1 MKKLLVLLAAVCAVS
16 VLAESTLVYSID
28 FETSEGYTADKD
40 LIEQGWRSIWSD
52 VGRDM
57 VRSDAT
63 EAPSGTQ
70 YVVMGNDDES
80 KGANCSYVF
89 NISSQYKAGQ
99 KVRISWNSKNSTTSG
114 KVHYVKLHNLG
125 ATGKNYDVEIAE
137 MTIQS
142 SGWSYLAV
150 CKEDKSLTS
159 VSKLVQAG
167 AWHEFALTIDPAT
180 HKILEYVVD
189 DNVVIDG
196 TENYYYKSDL
206 KKEGSEVYPAR
217 GDLID
222 GVRLMDFGAFDNFQ
236 VEVVPEP
243 AFFGL
248 IALLG
253 LFFARKQR

>member
-16 VLAESTLVYSID
+16 VLAEGTLVYSIG
-28 FETSEGYTADKD
+28 FETSEGYAADKD
-40 LIEQGWRSIWSD
+40 LIEQGWRSIWSG

-80 KGANCSYVF
+80 QGANCSYVF

-125 ATGKNYDVEIAE
+125 TSGQNYDVEIAE

-150 CKEDKSLTS
+150 CKEDKTSTS
-159 VSKLVQAG
+159 VSKLIQAG
-167 AWHEFALTIDPAT
+167 AWHDFSLTIDPAT
-180 HKILEYVVD
+180 HKIMEYVID
-189 DNVVIDG
+189 DNVVLNG
-196 TENYYYKSDL
+196 TENYCYKSD
-206 KKEGSEVYPAR
+206 KGDGIAGR

-222 GVRLMDFGAFDNFQ
+222 GVRLMNFGAFDNFQ